1 VITLQ
6 EKEYKKYLDP
16 SIISRVSS
24 LELRARMIVEGFLV
38 GLHKSPYHGF
48 SAEFSQHR
56 PYIQGDPLRDIDW
69 KIYAKSDKYY
79 IKQYEEETNLICN
92 IFLDT
97 SNSMSFKYSSGVSKL
112 DYGITL
118 AAGLSYLLMNQ
129 KDAVGLALYSDKI
142 NSYLPPRASKV
153 YLQTILTALSNT
165 EAKGNTSILN
175 CLNLIAE
182 KIKKRGLT
190 IFISDFMEDA
200 GAVIKTLKHLHFKKN
215 EVIVF
220 HLLDPAEVNFNF
232 ESDSTFVDLETGEEI
247 ITQPHLI
254 KKAYREKMKEHLD
267 YLKKECRNHGIEYNL
282 IDTSQSFEK
291 ALTNYYMKRAKMF

>member
-1 VITLQ
+1 LALQ
-6 EKEYKKYLDP
+6 ENEYKKYLNP
-16 SIISRVSS
+16 SIISRVSG

-48 SAEFSQHR
+48 SAQFSQHR

-69 KIYAKSDKYY
+69 KVYAKSDKYY

-97 SNSMSFKYSSGVSKL
+97 SNSMSFKYASGVTKL

-118 AAGLSYLLMNQ
+118 AAAISYLLMNQ

-142 NSYLPPRASKV
+142 DSYLPPRASRV
-153 YLQTILTALSNT
+153 YLQTIMTALGNT
-165 EAKGNTSILN
+165 RAQGKTSILN
-175 CLNLIAE
+175 CLDQIAG

-190 IFISDFMEDA
+190 IFISDLMEDSE
-200 GAVIKTLKHLHFKKN
+200 AVIKTLKHVHFKKN

-232 ESDSTFVDLETGEEI
+232 ENDASFVDLETGEEI

-254 KKAYREKMKEHLD
+254 KKAYRDKMKQHLD

-291 ALTNYYMKRAKMF
+291 ALMSYYMKRAKMF